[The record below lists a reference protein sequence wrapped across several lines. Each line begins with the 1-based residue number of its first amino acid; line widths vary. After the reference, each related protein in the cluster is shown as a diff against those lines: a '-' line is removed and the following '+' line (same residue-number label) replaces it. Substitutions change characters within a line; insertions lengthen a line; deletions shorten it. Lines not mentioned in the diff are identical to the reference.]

1 MSRETKTAKTA
12 EATETTKKTVLSL
25 MRATGRLHLGNYL
38 GAARDFVELSRD
50 PERLC
55 FFGIADLHALTSLK
69 DPKSLRPNI
78 LGVARDYIAAGIDTK
93 RSALFLQSDIPETSE
108 LFWLLCNVA
117 GAGKL
122 QRSKT
127 FREMSEK
134 QPENVN
140 AGLLNYPILMAA
152 DILGPGAD
160 IVPVGDD
167 QMAHLEMTRQIARAF
182 NSRFGETFV
191 LPEAHRKSGIRVP
204 GLDGKAKMSASLD
217 NGFAIAAEPGAIWKR
232 LRKAAIDPARQA
244 PDIAGDPKK
253 CVVGELHSL
262 VSGPADQAWVVE
274 GCTRAGIGCGD
285 CKKKLHGNIVT
296 MLAPIREA
304 SEGLSDDDIV
314 EVLKEGAKRTRPVIT
329 ETLKRAKARMGL

>member
-1 MSRETKTAKTA
+1 VSV
-12 EATETTKKTVLSL
+12 KTVLSL
-25 MRATGRLHLGNYL
+25 MRATSRLHLGNYL

-50 PERLC
+50 PEKLC
-55 FFGIADLHALTSLK
+55 FFGIADLHALTSLE
-69 DPKSLRPNI
+69 DPKTLRPNV

-127 FREMSEK
+127 FKEMSEQ
-134 QPENVN
+134 QPDNVN

-152 DILGPGAD
+152 DILGPRAD

-182 NSRFGETFV
+182 NSRFGETFA

-232 LRKAAIDPARQA
+232 LRKAAIDPARQS
-244 PDIAGDPKK
+244 PDIPGDPAK

-262 VSGPADQAWVVE
+262 VSSDTDMAWVVD
-274 GCTRAGIGCGD
+274 GCTKATIGCGD
-285 CKKKLHGNIVT
+285 CKKKLHENVVE
-296 MLAPIREA
+296 MFAPIRERSA
-304 SEGLSDDDIV
+304 QLSDDFIKD
-314 EVLKEGAKRTRPVIT
+314 VLKEGAARTRPRIT
-329 ETLKRAKARMGL
+329 ETLQRAKERMGL